1 VLRQAQ
7 HERFWLL
14 VTLTVT
20 ILGCGTSSGVPR
32 IGGDWG
38 ACDPADPRNRRTRA
52 SILVRSAATTILVD
66 TGPDMRE
73 QLLAA
78 GVGMIDTVLWT
89 HEHADHTHGID
100 DLRQIFHLRRTPVPG
115 LARERC
121 LESLERRFRYV
132 FHGRGGYP
140 PTATIAPLADDV
152 MIGDIRVRTV
162 DQPHGNISS
171 AGFRLEHGGASV
183 AYSTDFHDVTPD
195 MDDLFAGVDLWVVD
209 ALRYAPHPTHANL
222 ATTLDAIARARPK
235 RAILTHMDQSL
246 DYATL
251 AAELP
256 ATVEPGY
263 DGLTVAVA

>member
-1 VLRQAQ
+1 VKLR
-7 HERFWLL
+7 
-14 VTLTVT
+14 V
-20 ILGCGTSSGVPR
+20 LGCGTSSGVPR

-52 SILVRSAATTILVD
+52 SVLVESGGTYILVD
-66 TGPDMRE
+66 TSPDMRE

-78 GVGMIDTVLWT
+78 EVGNLDAVLWT

-100 DLRQIFHLRRTPVPG
+100 DLRQVFHLRGQPVPG
-115 LARERC
+115 FARHRT

-140 PTATIAPLADDV
+140 PTATIAALPDEM

-162 DQPHGNISS
+162 DQPHGGITS
-171 AGFRLEHGGASV
+171 AGFRLDRESRSI
-183 AYSTDFHDVTPD
+183 AYSTDFHELTDD
-195 MDDLFAGVDLWVVD
+195 MEELFAGVDLWVVD
-209 ALRYAPHPTHANL
+209 ALRHAPHPTHANL
-222 ATTLDAIARARPK
+222 AITLDAIARVKPK

-256 ATVEPGY
+256 DGVEPGH
-263 DGLTVAVA
+263 DGLEVEL